1 MAEVSMMWVGN
12 PLTEVQRLCM
22 RSFLHHGHDVT
33 LYAYEELDP
42 PAGVTV
48 ADANTIVSDKDI
60 FESHQTFAAFAD
72 VFRYKLLFD
81 KQAFW
86 VDADTLC
93 LRPDWDF
100 GDYIFGLQELGKV
113 NNSVLGYPRDSS
125 LAHLMKSRS
134 IYQQTNVFDALGP
147 ILLTSVLDELEMT
160 HLAQPTQVFSPI
172 AWSEFSVMWEPE
184 ALAYVLDTC
193 EESHAV
199 SLWNYMLGFHQYP
212 RDAFPEGSAMAY
224 WNKRFSE

>member
-22 RSFLHHGHDVT
+22 RSFLHHGHDVI

-48 ADANTIVSDKDI
+48 ADANTIVPDRDI

-113 NNSVLGYPRDSS
+113 NNNVLGYPKDSS
-125 LAHLMKSRS
+125 LAQLMKSRS

-147 ILLTSVLDELEMT
+147 ILLTSVLDELEMK
-160 HLAQPTQVFSPI
+160 HLAQPKEVFSPI
-172 AWSEFSVMWEPE
+172 AWSEFTMMWDERWTTI
-184 ALAYVLDTC
+184 VLELC
-193 EESHAV
+193 SQSHAV
-199 SLWNYMLGFHQYP
+199 SLWNYMLKYHNFP
-212 RDAFPEGSAMAY
+212 RNDFSEGSAMAY
-224 WNKRFSE
+224 WKKKFSE